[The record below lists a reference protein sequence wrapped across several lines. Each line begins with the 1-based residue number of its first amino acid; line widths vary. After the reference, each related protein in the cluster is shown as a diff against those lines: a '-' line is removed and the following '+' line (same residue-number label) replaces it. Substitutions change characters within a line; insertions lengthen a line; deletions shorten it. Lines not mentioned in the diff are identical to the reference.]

1 MTLRHWIKLV
11 EVATPV
17 TAAFIEAAYK
27 ELDAALPEG
36 VGVALNDRSIYGFS
50 NDLPNMVEIAH
61 IEAPEDLVG
70 KGYGSKALRLLIDRA
85 DQMGVTL
92 VLTVAEAE
100 DEDDWPMTS
109 SDLHAWY
116 ERYGFQGDRK
126 MWRLPKGQ
134 PDKAGQ
140 PKSNT

>member
-11 EVATPV
+11 EAATPV
-17 TAAFIEAAYK
+17 TGAYIAAAYDA
-27 ELDAALPEG
+27 LDAALPDG

-50 NDLPNMVEIAH
+50 DDLPDMVEIAH
-61 IEAPEDLVG
+61 IEAPEDLLG
-70 KGYGSKALRLLIDRA
+70 KGYGSKALKVLTELADR
-85 DQMGVTL
+85 MGVTL

-109 SDLHAWY
+109 SDLRAWY

-134 PDKAGQ
+134 TGHAV
-140 PKSNT
+140 